1 MILKI
6 TITYFIICALMGI
19 ISLVLSVFDVEV
31 GDRLAHLTIVFGG
44 HRNVNSSHCRISLHS
59 LYGLGMNYTMK
70 NFGDFMNEYEDGQ
83 TE

>member
-6 TITYFIICALMGI
+6 TITYFIICVLMGI

-44 HRNVNSSHCRISLHS
+44 IGRSIAAIV
-59 LYGLGMNYTMK
+59 GLVYTLW
-70 NFGDFMNEYEDGQ
+70 
-83 TE
+83 TIWT